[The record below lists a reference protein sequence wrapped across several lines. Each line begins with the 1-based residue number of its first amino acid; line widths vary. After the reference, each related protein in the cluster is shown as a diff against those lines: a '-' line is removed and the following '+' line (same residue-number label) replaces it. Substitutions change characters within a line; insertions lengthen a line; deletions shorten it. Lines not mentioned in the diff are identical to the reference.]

1 MRQSSHKEELSLV
14 SSLKLFEQKYYENLR
29 RLTGVCNAHASVL
42 QLLNF
47 DDHDEKAFA
56 SDDYF

>member
-14 SSLKLFEQKYYENLR
+14 ASLKLFEQKYYEN
-29 RLTGVCNAHASVL
+29 LTGVCNAHASVL